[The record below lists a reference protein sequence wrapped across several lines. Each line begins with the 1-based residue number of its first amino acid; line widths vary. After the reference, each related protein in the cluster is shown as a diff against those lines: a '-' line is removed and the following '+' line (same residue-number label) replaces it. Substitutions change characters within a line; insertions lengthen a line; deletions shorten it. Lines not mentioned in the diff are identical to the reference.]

1 VVVIGVDQ
9 SVVRRVEL
17 GPDVRLGAQRVVP
30 NRDIA
35 DYLVDVDKLQ
45 RAAGRERQM
54 SLLNAPLADEDADAG
69 TGTDKDTDT
78 EE

>member
-1 VVVIGVDQ
+1 
-9 SVVRRVEL
+9 VEL

-30 NRDIA
+30 NRDIGE
-35 DYLVDVDKLQ
+35 YLVDVDKLQ

-54 SLLNAPLADEDADAG
+54 SLLNAPLADADSDAGAG
-69 TGTDKDTDT
+69 TGT